1 MSFVRLPLN
10 IIEPPPITI
19 KFVSSKGKGLM
30 VDEFTLTT
38 TIEVFHEP
46 IIEPKMKRKVE
57 WD

>member
-1 MSFVRLPLN
+1 LPLN

-19 KFVSSKGKGLM
+19 KFVSLKVKGLM
-30 VDEFTLTT
+30 VDEFTPTI

-46 IIEPKMKRKVE
+46 TIIEPKMKRKVK

>member
-46 IIEPKMKRKVE
+46 IIEPKMNL
-57 WD
+57 